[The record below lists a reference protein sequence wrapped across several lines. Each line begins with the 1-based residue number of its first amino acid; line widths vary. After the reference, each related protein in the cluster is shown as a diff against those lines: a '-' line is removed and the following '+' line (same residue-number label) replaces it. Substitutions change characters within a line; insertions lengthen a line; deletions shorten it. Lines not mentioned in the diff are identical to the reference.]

1 MSTAN
6 ESVIKRFDGDA
17 TPANADRARRRVS
30 LRRIAVG
37 ALAAVAL
44 LTAVAWRPLLSPRT
58 SVLWGRDVRI
68 LARLRSDSPDE
79 RKRAAWKAIDSED
92 PRLLDIVRAGAL
104 GGETDD
110 DVREAF
116 VYALGKRRNAGF
128 FADIEAVL
136 RNDPSGYVR
145 SAAWLAAARSDP
157 HRTRKLAADSTL
169 PNSDWDRL
177 GQAQGLLAA
186 GDTSRVE
193 ELLDWAQHGDS
204 SQRVVAARALYKW
217 LRPAL
222 DSVGRWPLDADV
234 REGEVWPAEFIDE
247 LRRRCAR
254 LDLQAVMD
262 DMRPHLAEIER
273 FRSQLRR
280 VTSAR
285 DRISHILFG
294 G

>member
-17 TPANADRARRRVS
+17 TPANTARGPRRVP
-30 LRRIAVG
+30 LRRIAAG
-37 ALAAVAL
+37 ALIVVASA
-44 LTAVAWRPLLSPRT
+44 TAVAWRPLLSPRT

-68 LARLRSDSPDE
+68 LARLRSDSPAE
-79 RKRAAWKAIDSED
+79 RKRAAWKAIDSDD

-128 FADIEAVL
+128 FEDIASVI

-145 SAAWLAAARSDP
+145 AAAWLAAARSDP
-157 HRTRKLAADSTL
+157 RRTQALAADPAL
-169 PNSDWDRL
+169 PDSDWDRL
-177 GQAQGLLAA
+177 GRAQGLLAA
-186 GDTSRVE
+186 GDASRVG
-193 ELLDWAQHGDS
+193 ELLDWAQRGDA

-222 DSVGRWPLDADV
+222 DSVGRWPLGADV

-247 LRRRCAR
+247 LRRRCAQ
-254 LDLQAVMD
+254 LDLQAVID
-262 DMRPHLAEIER
+262 DMRPHLAEIEH

-285 DRISHILFG
+285 
-294 G
+294 